1 MATLHLYLRSHKY
14 FELQSRHEC
23 NGISFKYS
31 CMLSMQ
37 SAVLEVR
44 KLEKGIKKRI
54 NFDLKSQQDDEQVWT
69 MSLNQSKFLMRLII
83 K

>member
-1 MATLHLYLRSHKY
+1 
-14 FELQSRHEC
+14 
-23 NGISFKYS
+23 
-31 CMLSMQ
+31 MLSMQ

-44 KLEKGIKKRI
+44 KLEKGIKERI